1 MSFFVACC
9 FTVVARLNTSSN
21 AMRSKSIHTYCS
33 SVLVLI
39 ISALLIC
46 DFFSTSSSSPL
57 ILAFP
62 QQCHYQG
69 EQYQC
74 GTGMG
79 CWMQGMR
86 PVDLCSGGVMWSC
99 CVPHSVPASP
109 AGILHEPGKCLS
121 SLISVYS
128 THWFNQLY
136 HHFIRYERKNL
147 IACVAENPFSRRRKI
162 IFTNRFLYVYL
173 TN

>member
-1 MSFFVACC
+1 MQFVAKKE
-9 FTVVARLNTSSN
+9 TRVQTI
-21 AMRSKSIHTYCS
+21 RSKSIHNYCS

-39 ISALLIC
+39 SQLLIC
-46 DFFSTSSSSPL
+46 VFFSSSL
-57 ILAFP
+57 TTLAFP

-109 AGILHEPGKCLS
+109 AGILHEPGKWL
-121 SLISVYS
+121 SVYIYHLCVFNPLIQSSVS
-128 THWFNQLY
+128 TFHQKITNSVCCGKSF
-136 HHFIRYERKNL
+136 FK
-147 IACVAENPFSRRRKI
+147 RRRDS
-162 IFTNRFLYVYL
+162 FNEPAFLSTSKL